1 MPGTIKGHLLIDRYP
16 EIVDSLYY
24 EPTDEIVMGSYLEK
38 GIQFQ
43 PQPKK
48 RKIDK
53 KTVQKTSRSGDI
65 RTIFANI
72 TNRNNHTAM
81 MELSDSASTLDI
93 SNFQGDRKCV
103 RDNESSNYRKRD

>member
-1 MPGTIKGHLLIDRYP
+1 MPSTVKVHLLMDRYA
-16 EIVDSLYY
+16 EMVDSLYC
-24 EPTDEIVMGSYLEK
+24 EPTDEIVIGSYLEK

-43 PQPKK
+43 PQQKK

-53 KTVQKTSRSGDI
+53 KTVQKTSRSTSGDI

-81 MELSDSASTLDI
+81 MELVMYHTLIIDLYNI
-93 SNFQGDRKCV
+93 TYFS
-103 RDNESSNYRKRD
+103 